1 MGEDRGGG
9 ESVCVHVADVRTPI
23 LTPQPPS
30 LTLPPQAGEEN
41 VERTAYAVRM
51 LKLEGEGI
59 LMFTAFTFRRN
70 LLRLKARVSTIP
82 DGDTKTIYYHMQI
95 SVRIYT
101 YMPLY
106 IDRSASTGISGCCSS
121 ERKPIARP

>member
-9 ESVCVHVADVRTPI
+9 ESVCVHVADVRTPT

-70 LLRLKARVSTIP
+70 VLRLIDIMVQGRER
-82 DGDTKTIYYHMQI
+82 HR
-95 SVRIYT
+95 RIAPRQRGYS
-101 YMPLY
+101 LLF
-106 IDRSASTGISGCCSS
+106 R
-121 ERKPIARP
+121 